1 MALVTSGA
9 MVRRSARGLLGVSL
23 RSPRWAWGLPVLVAA
38 VVYLLSA
45 SRLQLG
51 IGALIAGSVVI
62 LVARAPAVGLLSL
75 VAVLPF
81 QEAILAYLYRSGAP
95 SGLVRA
101 LGGWKETV
109 VAGLVLA
116 GIKGFRASGRRLD
129 ALDILALAYIAV
141 ATAYLAAPSLLVLGS
156 TGAPPSLSVR
166 LLAWRADTLFVFAL
180 LATRHAPIGMAAR
193 RKFIKVALIAGAIV
207 AGIGCFEALDTSSWN
222 HFAVYT
228 LGQPRYQAGVLHTTY
243 FPLGMYDIEI
253 KQTIA
258 GHVFTRVGSVFFSPL
273 TLGFYLVLT
282 LGLGI
287 AAAARGRTRLLHFA
301 LALAAGA
308 LLATITRSAILSGAI
323 VLLLA
328 LLPEARVRTQWQR
341 SRKVRFAIVALV
353 GLIALAPVVVATGVS
368 HRSSAALSGGADATD
383 HVSSTTS
390 GLRNLASHPL
400 GLGIGTAPGVGNRF
414 NVSGQLTA
422 ENAYLQV
429 GDELGVPELVIFVA
443 LLFLIVRRLSRA
455 EAGDDEAAPLARGL
469 RLAAVALAVGGLFLH
484 VWLDFGLAITFWGG
498 AGLAIGTAER
508 LRARDRDLGG
518 ASSSPTVAR

>member
-1 MALVTSGA
+1 MALLTGGA
-9 MVRRSARGLLGVSL
+9 LVRRSARGLFGFPL
-23 RSPRWAWGLPVLVAA
+23 RSQRWAWGLPVVVAA
-38 VVYLLSA
+38 VVYLFSA
-45 SRLQLG
+45 SKLQLG
-51 IGALIAGSVVI
+51 IGALIAGGVVI

-75 VAVLPF
+75 VALLPF
-81 QEAILAYLYRSGAP
+81 QEATLAYLYRTGAP

-101 LGGWKETV
+101 LGGWKEAV

-116 GIKGFRASGRRLD
+116 GIKGFRESGRSLD
-129 ALDILALAYIAV
+129 ALDMLALAYIAV
-141 ATAYLAAPSLLVLGS
+141 ATAYLVAPSLLVLDS
-156 TGAPPSLSVR
+156 AGARPSLSVR
-166 LLAWRADTLFVFAL
+166 LLAWRADTLFVFAF
-180 LATRHAPIGMAAR
+180 LATRHALLGMAAR
-193 RKFIKVALIAGAIV
+193 RRFIKVALIAGAVV

-243 FPLGMYDIEI
+243 FPLGMFNVEI

-273 TLGFYLVLT
+273 TLGFYLVLV
-282 LGLGI
+282 LGVGI
-287 AAAARGRTRLLHFA
+287 AAASRGRTRLLHLA
-301 LALAAGA
+301 IALAAGA

-328 LLPEARVRTQWQR
+328 LLPDNALRSRLER

-353 GLIALAPVVVATGVS
+353 GLIALAPVVIATGVS

-383 HVSSTTS
+383 HVSSTTT
-390 GLRNLASHPL
+390 GLQSLASHPL

-414 NVSGQLTA
+414 NVSGQLTP

-429 GDELGVPELVIFVA
+429 GDELGVPELVIFIA
-443 LLFLIVRRLSRA
+443 LLFLVVRRLGRA
-455 EAGDDEAAPLARGL
+455 EAADDDAAPLARGL
-469 RLAAVALAVGGLFLH
+469 RLAAIALAVGGLFLH
-484 VWLDFGLAITFWGG
+484 VWLDFGLAITLWGG

-508 LRARDRDLGG
+508 QRSDRERTAAPASPATAR
-518 ASSSPTVAR
+518 